1 MSSWSIVLP
10 GEAVARSR
18 LILWLCLLLGITVAG
33 AQEPRFHDE
42 IEVRQAQVT
51 VRVVDGSYQPI
62 RGLDVEDFEVK
73 VDDQVVAPQSVTWIE
88 TGVVDLAAPDAQAQT
103 SVIPRGRLIVLFFQ
117 LDFERTRLSGLVR
130 MVHHANEL
138 IDQLDPQDQVAVVV
152 FGSHLVLHL
161 DFTGDTERLHQVVS
175 TTALFDEVSDPAT
188 DTQFSLHQHLDP
200 DAARAAASP
209 ESALLVT
216 AKALEKLPGE
226 KSLVFLGWGL
236 GRFSSSGVRMRR
248 SYGPARRSL
257 IRSQTAVFSLDV
269 SSSDRHSLE
278 VGLQRL
284 AHDSGGFYA
293 RTHLFPQGVMQQL
306 ESALSGYYLLVFN
319 NPFTAISHRK
329 LEVRLTR
336 SKGTVLARRHLEG

>member
-1 MSSWSIVLP
+1 L
-10 GEAVARSR
+10 
-18 LILWLCLLLGITVAG
+18 LLWLCTGAG
-33 AQEPRFHDE
+33 AANAQEPRFHDE

-51 VRVVDGSYQPI
+51 VRAVDSSYQPI
-62 RGLDVEDFEVK
+62 RGLGVDDFEVV
-73 VDDQVVAPQSVTWIE
+73 VDDKVVVPLSVTWIE
-88 TGVVDLAAPDAQAQT
+88 TSASIDQPARDIQPEPEALAVPQ
-103 SVIPRGRLIVLFFQ
+103 GRLIVLFFQ
-117 LDFERTRLSGLVR
+117 LDFERSRLSGLVR

-138 IDQLDPQDQVAVVV
+138 IDHLDPHDQVAVVA
-152 FGSHLVLHL
+152 FGSHLELHL
-161 DFTGDTERLHQVVS
+161 DFTADAERIHKVVS
-175 TTALFDEVSDPAT
+175 TTALFEPASDPT
-188 DTQFSLHQHLDP
+188 TSSQLSIQQHFDL

-216 AKALEKLPGE
+216 AKALEALPGE

-248 SYGPARRSL
+248 DYGPARRSL
-257 IRSQTAVFSLDV
+257 IRSQTAVFTLDV
-269 SSSDRHSLE
+269 SSSDRHTLE

-284 AHDSGGFYA
+284 ADDSGGFYA
-293 RTHLFPQGVMQQL
+293 RTHLFPQGVMRQL
-306 ESALSGYYLLVFN
+306 ESALSGYYLLVFD